1 MKRYR
6 AGLIIPWMN
15 TALED
20 ELPSLLPASVGLHWA
35 RMVPETWPRDS
46 HDERYLPSMMA
57 DAMRARQSFTGVV
70 LDEVIVGCTSLAFD
84 RNSQAQLACLA
95 EAEGWV
101 CVRDTILAS
110 WRERGGTPVTL
121 FGPYSAAILDGAAAV
136 LVQAGAPIKHAIPIP
151 YDGEIKDIE
160 PQRIVELILKAGLP
174 ARSTV
179 IVSCTALYTIDVPAQ
194 LASRGREDLHFVSS
208 NISIADHLIRNC
220 ARRVNAP
227 T

>member
-20 ELPSLLPASVGLHWA
+20 ELPSLLPAAIGLHWA

-46 HDERYLPSMMA
+46 QDERYLPSMMA
-57 DAMRARQSFTGVV
+57 DALQARRSFTGIF

-84 RNSQAQLACLA
+84 RNSQAQLASLA
-95 EAEGWV
+95 QEEGWV
-101 CVRDTILAS
+101 CAHDTIVAS
-110 WRERGGTPVTL
+110 WRERRGTPVTL
-121 FGPYSAAILDGAAAV
+121 FGPYGADILDRAAAV
-136 LVQAGAPIKHAIPIP
+136 FVEAGVPIKRAIRIP
-151 YDGEIKDIE
+151 YSGEIKDIE
-160 PQRIVELILKAGLP
+160 PLRIVELILKADLP

-179 IVSCTALYTIDVPAQ
+179 IVSCSALYTIDIPKR
-194 LASRGREDLHFVSS
+194 LESHGRGDLHFVSS
-208 NISIADHLIRNC
+208 NLSIADHLIRNSS
-220 ARRVNAP
+220 RRENAP